1 MQPIIKTVPEFFV
14 AGFTSRTR
22 NQDEINPLTA
32 KISPTWARFFAS
44 GITTNQALI
53 NSANPAAYGVY
64 SDYESDVNGLYTFT
78 AGVSIDPTQTLP
90 PDLTLTKITGGNY
103 LVFTAKG
110 LMPLVLV
117 QTWTY
122 IWSYF
127 SAHPELK
134 RLYQADF
141 EFYPQP
147 GEVEIFIGI
156 ADHDQKTDGLDPK

>member
-1 MQPIIKTVPEFFV
+1 MQPILKTIPEFFV
-14 AGFTSRTR
+14 AGLTTRTR

-32 KISPTWARFFAS
+32 KISATWGNFFAS
-44 GITTNQALI
+44 GIATNTALTK
-53 NSANPAAYGVY
+53 SANPEIYGVY
-64 SDYESDVNGLYTFT
+64 SDYESDANGLYTFT
-78 AGVSIDPTQTLP
+78 AGISIDPTQTLP
-90 PDLTLTKITGGNY
+90 PELTLTKIEGGNY
-103 LVFTAKG
+103 LVFSAKG
-110 LMPLVLV
+110 IFPLVVV

-141 EFYPQP
+141 EFFPQP

-156 ADHDQKTDGLDPK
+156 DDHDLAN

>member
-1 MQPIIKTVPEFFV
+1 MQPILKTIPEFFV
-14 AGFTSRTR
+14 AGLTTRTR
-22 NQDEINPLTA
+22 NQDETNPITA
-32 KISPTWARFFAS
+32 KISTTWGNFFAS
-44 GITTNQALI
+44 GIATNPALI
-53 NSANPAAYGVY
+53 KSANPAAYGVY

-90 PDLTLTKITGGNY
+90 PELTLTKIDGGNY
-103 LVFTAKG
+103 LVFSAKG
-110 LMPLVLV
+110 IFPLVVV

-127 SAHPELK
+127 SAHPELR

-156 ADHDQKTDGLDPK
+156 ADQTDNANGHE